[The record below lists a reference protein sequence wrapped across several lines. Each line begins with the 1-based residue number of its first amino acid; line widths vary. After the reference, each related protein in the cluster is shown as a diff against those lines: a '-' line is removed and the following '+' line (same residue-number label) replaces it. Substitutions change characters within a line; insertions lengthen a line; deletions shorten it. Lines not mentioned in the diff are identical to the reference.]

1 VIWKGKRHQESWY
14 SGTTNDDV
22 LFAVSDNGWTN
33 SNIALQWLQ
42 QDFDPKTKSKANRG
56 YRLLLIDG
64 HSSHTTYEFFKFC
77 LDNKII
83 PFCMPSHSTHHLQP
97 LDVGIFGPY
106 QHYYGEAIDN
116 EIRLSHGILNIGKHN
131 FWSILQQA
139 RVKTFN
145 LTTIASGWRK
155 SGLLPFNPR
164 VVYSLLPGE
173 HTPEPTKP
181 RSSPISPT
189 TPQTPRSVRKIPKK
203 VIGETST
210 SPQRRN
216 AKKLSS
222 TVEKLLVA
230 NAIMRQDLLEVKE
243 ALKKK
248 PTQNK
253 RKLAGAGVFTHT
265 DLNIM
270 KEDKEQ
276 RAEQLLNRRKRPRTS
291 RGAQPLSR
299 RADSVDAVVEEV
311 EDAIVVAE
319 YA

>member
-1 VIWKGKRHQESWY
+1 ME
-14 SGTTNDDV
+14 
-22 LFAVSDNGWTN
+22 
-33 SNIALQWLQ
+33 
-42 QDFDPKTKSKANRG
+42 
-56 YRLLLIDG
+56 
-64 HSSHTTYEFFKFC
+64 E
-77 LDNKII
+77 
-83 PFCMPSHSTHHLQP
+83 
-97 LDVGIFGPY
+97 
-106 QHYYGEAIDN
+106 
-116 EIRLSHGILNIGKHN
+116 
-131 FWSILQQA
+131 
-139 RVKTFN
+139 
-145 LTTIASGWRK
+145 

-189 TPQTPRSVRKIPKK
+189 TPQTPRSVRKLTKK

-243 ALKKK
+243 ALKK

-276 RAEQLLNRRKRPRTS
+276 RAEQLLNLLT
-291 RGAQPLSR
+291 
-299 RADSVDAVVEEV
+299 
-311 EDAIVVAE
+311 
-319 YA
+319 